1 MNIHAV
7 KRTDNNLEK
16 VILLRNQLVTL
27 ADLQDFRLQLLK
39 DFKELMSQNVNVPD
53 RPWLKS
59 SEVRKL
65 LNVSPGTLQT
75 LRDNGTL
82 HYNKVGGIIYYH
94 YEDIKT
100 LMGNSE

>member
-27 ADLQDFRLQLLK
+27 ADLQDFRVQLLK
-39 DFKELMSQNVNVPD
+39 DFKQLMSRNVAVFD
-53 RPWLKS
+53 KPWLKS

-65 LNVSPGTLQT
+65 LNISSGTLQT
-75 LRDNGTL
+75 LRNNSTL
-82 HYNKVGGIIYYH
+82 RYNKVGGIIYYH
-94 YEDIKT
+94 YEDIQT
-100 LMGNSE
+100 MMENSE